1 MTIYF
6 TDGILIMNKT
16 LDLDLI
22 KLIVQQVKDDE
33 ENEDY
38 TAIDSL
44 LREIDIKRLYGFL
57 SDGKYYRYQKQNR
70 EKGIDIHE

>member
-1 MTIYF
+1 
-6 TDGILIMNKT
+6 MNKT

-38 TAIDSL
+38 SAIDSL
-44 LREIDIKRLYGFL
+44 LREIDIKRLFVFL
-57 SDGKYYRYQKQNR
+57 
-70 EKGIDIHE
+70 

>member
-1 MTIYF
+1 
-6 TDGILIMNKT
+6 MNKT

-33 ENEDY
+33 ENGDY

-57 SDGKYYRYQKQNR
+57 SDSKYYRYQKQNR